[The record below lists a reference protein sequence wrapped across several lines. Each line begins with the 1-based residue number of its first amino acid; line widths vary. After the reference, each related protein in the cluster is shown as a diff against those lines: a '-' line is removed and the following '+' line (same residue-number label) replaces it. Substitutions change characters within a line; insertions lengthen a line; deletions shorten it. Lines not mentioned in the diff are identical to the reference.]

1 MNDPVNTSH
10 EISDLAETW
19 GGSYEISDATGF
31 NSGYWFLEQHY
42 MLVLMYIDARLNPL
56 SRSMKYIASASWDE
70 TIRIWDP
77 QTGVSQTLTR
87 HTAGLSCLAFS
98 SDSKC
103 LVSGSWDGS
112 VIVWDVTSG
121 GIISGP
127 SQRHSDL
134 VHCVTFS
141 PDDRQVVS
149 ASKDG
154 TVRAWEV

>member
-1 MNDPVNTSH
+1 LYPAHMIRLFVFGTLRLA
-10 EISDLAETW
+10 SDDHSQGTIAPFIPPD
-19 GGSYEISDATGF
+19 G
-31 NSGYWFLEQHY
+31 N
-42 MLVLMYIDARLNPL
+42 
-56 SRSMKYIASASWDE
+56 YIASASWDE

-77 QTGVSQTLTR
+77 QTGVSRTLTR

-127 SQRHSDL
+127 SPGRSE
-134 VHCVTFS
+134 
-141 PDDRQVVS
+141 VVIR
-149 ASKDG
+149 KG
-154 TVRAWEV
+154 C